1 MKIKASSNLLL
12 CSLDFDFVLL
22 LLALVNETKCEACP
36 EGTSPNYRRREFDK
50 FRMVYLDTNWVIVVG
65 SLSGIGMLLKV
76 WEILLFCYF
85 RDTNIVL
92 PSAPKHLY
100 PLLLGIFLSFTLLF
114 LVFVINVHLLVDLVE

>member
-1 MKIKASSNLLL
+1 
-12 CSLDFDFVLL
+12 
-22 LLALVNETKCEACP
+22 
-36 EGTSPNYRRREFDK
+36 
-50 FRMVYLDTNWVIVVG
+50 MVYLDTNWVIVVG

-92 PSAPKHLY
+92 TSAPKHLY

-114 LVFVINVHLLVDLVE
+114 LVFVINLHLLVDLVE